1 MSRRR
6 APRKPFTRS
15 ELETTVL
22 VICTG
27 RDTHRPRRLDRIAV
41 WTDGIVQLDDAGL
54 NLVPDEPRRVPRFH
68 CRSCRRDVPVRMER
82 LELLARKLA
91 ERGVDRLDISALS
104 AICYPGKQ

>member
-1 MSRRR
+1 MRRTSGSEGGPGKR
-6 APRKPFTRS
+6 AGGDTSTAPRADPY
-15 ELETTVL
+15 
-22 VICTG
+22 
-27 RDTHRPRRLDRIAV
+27 
-41 WTDGIVQLDDAGL
+41 VQLDDAGL